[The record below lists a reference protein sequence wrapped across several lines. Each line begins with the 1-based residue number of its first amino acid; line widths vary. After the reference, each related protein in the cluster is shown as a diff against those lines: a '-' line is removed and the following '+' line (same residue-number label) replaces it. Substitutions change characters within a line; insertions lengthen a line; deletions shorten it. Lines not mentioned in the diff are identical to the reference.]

1 MLWGVKSGSCKAP
14 WRCRCGETFVAGPT
28 GRDGRLALRVNDA
41 FLNGL
46 DQLTQAEGS
55 SRAEIVRRA
64 VALYAFAK
72 QEESQGRR
80 LGFFTEEGGRQ
91 VVKEVIA
98 L

>member
-1 MLWGVKSGSCKAP
+1 MPPSTTMAQS
-14 WRCRCGETFVAGPT
+14 E
-28 GRDGRLALRVNDA
+28 RLALRVNDA

>member
-1 MLWGVKSGSCKAP
+1 MVVQSVP
-14 WRCRCGETFVAGPT
+14 VWRTIVRTTLLATMAQNE
-28 GRDGRLALRVNDA
+28 RLALRVNDA
-41 FLNGL
+41 FLSGL
-46 DQLTQAEGS
+46 DQLTEAEGS
-55 SRAEIVRRA
+55 SRADVIRRA

-91 VVKEVIA
+91 VVKEVVA